1 MTPAKSGWNEIIE
14 WHCSSVPAMKNSE
27 TDKEDL
33 KELFHQ
39 KYNDVEIPY
48 SYQGSSSLGS

>member
-1 MTPAKSGWNEIIE
+1 MMT
-14 WHCSSVPAMKNSE
+14 WHCESVPAMKNSE
-27 TDKEDL
+27 TDKDL
-33 KELFHQ
+33 KELFHP

>member
-27 TDKEDL
+27 TDKDL
-33 KELFHQ
+33 KELFHP